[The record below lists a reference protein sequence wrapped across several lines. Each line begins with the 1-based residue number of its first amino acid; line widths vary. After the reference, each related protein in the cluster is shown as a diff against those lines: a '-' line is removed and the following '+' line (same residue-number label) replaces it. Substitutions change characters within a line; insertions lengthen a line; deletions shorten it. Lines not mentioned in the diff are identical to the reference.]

1 MHTRQALHQR
11 ATPSHLSVG
20 LYLHN
25 GILPEDIQEI
35 SNVVEGEI
43 GSIGQIIHWVFFF
56 SCEFIVY
63 SKDYLNGYGEGL
75 TTCSVW
81 S

>member
-1 MHTRQALHQR
+1 MYIRQALHQW

-20 LYLHN
+20 LYLYN

-43 GSIGQIIHWVFFF
+43 GSIGQIIHWGFFF
-56 SCEFIVY
+56 LVDLLSIQ
-63 SKDYLNGYGEGL
+63 KI
-75 TTCSVW
+75 T
-81 S
+81 